1 MINILN
7 KMKIKPL
14 LLVLIIAATALP
26 PSVNANGADSLK
38 QLYNNSSGK
47 NRIEIA
53 LKIISAIQRTNPNEA
68 VSYGNEAIKLI
79 EKFPD
84 KNLEIEVGSILKT
97 RKENKQKSYDFQ
109 RSRINKI
116 GIENIRIS
124 KLKKLEKDHQQWLKE
139 FNAGHRTLPHLKN
152 LLSLRINV

>member
-26 PSVNANGADSLK
+26 PSVNANVADSLK

-84 KNLEIEVGSILKT
+84 KNLEIEVMNANAWAYLHK
-97 RKENKQKSYDFQ
+97 N
-109 RSRINKI
+109 
-116 GIENIRIS
+116 NIDS
-124 KLKKLEKDHQQWLKE
+124 ALH
-139 FNAGHRTLPHLKN
+139 
-152 LLSLRINV
+152 